1 MVNKTSYVSKIV
13 GHVNQVVLLRIMF
26 NTCVVEILYQW
37 EKLHAFASD
46 RQLQSQQLST
56 LYKCSE
62 DVQVNLDTSDVPV
75 QHYKFSCI
83 REMEHFLMDVKVTNV
98 CIYRGWG

>member
-37 EKLHAFASD
+37 EKIQDFASD

-83 REMEHFLMDVKVTNV
+83 REVEHFLMDVKVTNV
-98 CIYRGWG
+98 CV

>member
-13 GHVNQVVLLRIMF
+13 GHVDQIVPLRMMF
-26 NTCVVEILYQW
+26 NICVVEILYQW

-56 LYKCSE
+56 LYKCLE
-62 DVQVNLDTSDVPV
+62 DVQANIDTSDVPV

-83 REMEHFLMDVKVTNV
+83 REVEHSLMDIKVTNV
-98 CIYRGWG
+98 CV